1 MPATRAADGTVAGL
15 VAIDQLANEVPND
28 ATQEGDSPMDR
39 MERSRQSGL
48 GTDVRES
55 DSENRTAQAVE

>member
-1 MPATRAADGTVAGL
+1 
-15 VAIDQLANEVPND
+15 
-28 ATQEGDSPMDR
+28 MDR